1 MQPKVRLSIWGKKC
15 LDDAAF
21 REIYFFKGKR
31 AAKKKKKKRRDDKKY
46 DGFEINTRDHSTFRK
61 NHHLSRSSSR
71 GWVTRGDSFSSLLRE
86 CWRHSLYYYKTK
98 ALYFGENDV
107 LLLYHHARDHTLHHL
122 CPIRENHRRGEMAR
136 PTTKPPPPVWSTKK
150 RDDDDDDNNNNN
162 NMYERAEYVGR
173 WEGQGIGRRHRRG
186 SRDRVRRRRS
196 ERPRGG
202 VPRIEPDRSRG
213 ETVRGE
219 QRARE
224 RGRDAFGMHDVVW
237 HRSRVDGCRDDGRA
251 DGERESERCVRY

>member
-1 MQPKVRLSIWGKKC
+1 
-15 LDDAAF
+15 
-21 REIYFFKGKR
+21 
-31 AAKKKKKKRRDDKKY
+31 
-46 DGFEINTRDHSTFRK
+46 
-61 NHHLSRSSSR
+61 
-71 GWVTRGDSFSSLLRE
+71 
-86 CWRHSLYYYKTK
+86 
-98 ALYFGENDV
+98 
-107 LLLYHHARDHTLHHL
+107 
-122 CPIRENHRRGEMAR
+122 
-136 PTTKPPPPVWSTKK
+136 
-150 RDDDDDDNNNNN
+150 
-162 NMYERAEYVGR
+162 MYERAEYVGR

-213 ETVRGE
+213 EIVRGE